1 MDWQIT
7 RFTRLD
13 PCSLYRFRFWFR
25 SQYHCTTSNPHST
38 NPHANFHIFHPIS
51 SLVTSF
57 WKKNTFLKKLH
68 VTLQPFP
75 TIYGTTIYTLL
86 TDGIS
91 KPVSQWR
98 PFDGNEGIDGNR
110 LRMFRQCG
118 QSVEESNASVW
129 QEGKGWL
136 DHWNLLGFWWLPGK
150 LVED

>member
-57 WKKNTFLKKLH
+57 WNKKYIFEKTSCNPPTLSYHIWHHHLYAIDRRNFQTCLPVASLRWERGHWWEQTQDVPAVWPKCGGVQCLR
-68 VTLQPFP
+68 VT
-75 TIYGTTIYTLL
+75 G
-86 TDGIS
+86 
-91 KPVSQWR
+91 
-98 PFDGNEGIDGNR
+98 
-110 LRMFRQCG
+110 
-118 QSVEESNASVW
+118 
-129 QEGKGWL
+129 GKGMTGSL
-136 DHWNLLGFWWLPGK
+136 KSVGF
-150 LVED
+150 LVVTW